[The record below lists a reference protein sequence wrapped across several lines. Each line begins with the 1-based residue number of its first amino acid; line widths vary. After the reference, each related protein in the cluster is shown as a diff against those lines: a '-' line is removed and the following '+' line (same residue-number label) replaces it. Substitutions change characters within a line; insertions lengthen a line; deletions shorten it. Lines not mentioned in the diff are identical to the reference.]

1 MSELLNESIQ
11 FENLM
16 PLITVIIP
24 VYKVEEYLN
33 ICVDSIIY
41 QSYLNLEILLV
52 DDGSPDNCPKICD
65 EYERKDKRIHVIH
78 KVNGGLSDA
87 RNFGIKAATGDYIIF
102 LDSDDK
108 LANKDVIKNLVDFI
122 VKEKPTIT
130 FCNQVRRFSK
140 DSENPVFEKTIND
153 ETKYTSNELFNLASK
168 KHYLFAA
175 WLFVVSRHF
184 LIENNLFFK
193 KGLLHEDMEW
203 IPRVLC
209 ADNENKISLYTGPF
223 YLYRYNPSS
232 ITGSFTQ
239 KRFDSLEYILLNL
252 FKSCPV
258 KSNKQFLKKWFN
270 MNLYNLF
277 IYFENECLNNTELY
291 KMNIELLKNIY
302 NKNCGKLNIR
312 NRIIQMIININPIII
327 FKLRKTLKGKKI

>member
-1 MSELLNESIQ
+1 MSDLLKESIQ
-11 FENLM
+11 FEKII

-41 QSYLNLEILLV
+41 QSYTNLEILLV
-52 DDGSPDNCPKICD
+52 DDGSPDECPKICD
-65 EYERKDKRIHVIH
+65 EYEKEDNRIHVIH

-87 RNFGIKAATGDYIIF
+87 RNFGIQKATGDYIIF

-108 LANKDVIKNLVDFI
+108 LANNNVIKNLVDFI
-122 VKEKPTIT
+122 IKEKPTIT
-130 FCNQVRRFSK
+130 FCSQVKRFSK
-140 DSENPVFEKTIND
+140 DSEKPIFEKNYSDIK
-153 ETKYTSNELFNLASK
+153 KYSSNELFNLATK

-175 WLFVVSRHF
+175 WLFVVSRNF

-203 IPRVLC
+203 IPRLLC
-209 ADNENKISLYTGPF
+209 VNNETKINIYTEPF
-223 YLYRYNPSS
+223 YLYRYNPTS

-239 KRFDSLEYILLNL
+239 RRFDSLKYILENL
-252 FKSCPV
+252 YKSCSNN
-258 KSNKQFLKKWFN
+258 SNKSFLNKYFN

-277 IYFENECLNNTELY
+277 IYFENECLNKTELY
-291 KMNIELLKNIY
+291 KNNINILKIIY
-302 NKNCGKLNIR
+302 NKNWRKLNIR
-312 NRIIQMIININPIII
+312 NRIIQIIININPRII
-327 FKLRKTLKGKKI
+327 FKIRKMLKGERV